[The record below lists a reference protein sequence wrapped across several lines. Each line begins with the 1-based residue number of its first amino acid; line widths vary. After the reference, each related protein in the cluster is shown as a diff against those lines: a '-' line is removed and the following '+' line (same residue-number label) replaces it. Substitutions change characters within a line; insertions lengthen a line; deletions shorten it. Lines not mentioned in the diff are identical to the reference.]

1 MNTPELELLNPE
13 QVDFL
18 EAHQEVMD
26 VLLGITQQADFKAV
40 FGEMQPG
47 EMVNRYVNTLN
58 YDGND
63 AWEHDIG
70 ERYRQIKQAEAQGG
84 VLADWDNDL
93 DALEAKYRK

>member
-1 MNTPELELLNPE
+1 MKTPELELLNPE

-18 EAHQEVMD
+18 EAHQEVLEA
-26 VLLGITQQADFKAV
+26 LLEITKQAGFKAL
-40 FGEMQPG
+40 FGEMMPG
-47 EMVNRYVNTLN
+47 EMVSRYLNTLN

-70 ERYRQIKQAEAQGG
+70 ERYRQIKQDEAQGG